1 MINVFRFLPFTLIIA
16 SGTSQA
22 AAAED
27 RELYK
32 QRLEA
37 QRERQQQVNERNRDI
52 NDARSD
58 FRNFTRDIKLDYREQ
73 ARQMDTELKLRKV
86 DLQADRDAQL
96 ADAEAEYQG
105 KVMSVYMAPEESQTP
120 RTPEQ
125 LSAETRAH
133 IDKVFS
139 IKKQFAEALQAEVMD
154 IEKKKHALLSEM
166 DQQALD
172 EAASLGLTGTYTPIL
187 ATPIGGEL
195 TRQEERWNER
205 EKKAVAKHEE
215 QNRKL
220 LAEFRNGAKLRQ
232 WEMDNLQEDFR
243 LTWEE
248 KAKVHELDA
257 ENKIITS
264 MMTSG
269 AAPASQVDRQQWMQQ
284 IQQLGAEKRKI
295 ATEYRKIKDKNR
307 IERREQRKAIL
318 AE

>member
-1 MINVFRFLPFTLIIA
+1 MTNVFRIFTFTFILM
-16 SGTSQA
+16 SGPGQA
-22 AAAED
+22 VAADD
-27 RELYK
+27 RELYQ

-52 NDARSD
+52 NDARRD
-58 FRNFTRDIKLDYREQ
+58 FRSFAQELKLDYREQ
-73 ARQMDTELKLRKV
+73 VRNVDTELQLRKV
-86 DLQADRDAQL
+86 DLKADRSARL

-105 KVMSVYMAPEESQTP
+105 KVMSVYMAPEGTETP

-133 IDKVFS
+133 TDKVFA
-139 IKKQFAEALQAEVMD
+139 IKKEFAETLQAEVMD
-154 IEKKKHALLSEM
+154 IEKKKYALLGEM

-172 EAASLGLTGTYTPIL
+172 KAASLGLTGTYSPIL

-195 TRQEERWNER
+195 TSQEERWNER

-248 KAKVHELDA
+248 KAKLHELDA
-257 ENKIITS
+257 ENKIVTS